1 METNEIKTKLEK
13 LNRLETVI
21 SCSLK
26 AYTEL
31 LSDWKKE
38 LKNYVLN
45 DAPVLVIKTQ
55 EQGVIRLKAKIEVL
69 TQLNK

>member
-1 METNEIKTKLEK
+1 METNEIKTKLKK

-31 LSDWKKE
+31 LSDWEKE
-38 LKNYVLN
+38 QKNYVLN
-45 DAPVLVIKTQ
+45 DAPVFVIKTQ